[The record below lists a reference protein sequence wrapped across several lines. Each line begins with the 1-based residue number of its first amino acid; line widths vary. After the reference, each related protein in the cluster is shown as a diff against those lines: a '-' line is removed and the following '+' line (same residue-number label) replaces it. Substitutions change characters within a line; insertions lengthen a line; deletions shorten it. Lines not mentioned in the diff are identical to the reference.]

1 MLNVCVI
8 GSRPTTARAPECDA
22 LHRLPP
28 IKKSQHALA
37 FFYARFFLGLA
48 SHLLAFVAE
57 RIGNVFGGGL
67 KFGKPCVIQTI
78 GGG

>member
-28 IKKSQHALA
+28 IKKASIRWL
-37 FFYARFFLGLA
+37 FLCSFFLGLA